1 MRVKNFPNVF
11 SYSELWSVRLSV
23 RTQAFHA
30 CKRGSIPLRSTK
42 FMDLMCQLPEAGMKL
57 PNSIGGRSGLDS
69 HCGPPSFAPGVMVAL
84 QVSIERYTREAMR
97 GVQGSIPCGAIKF

>member
-1 MRVKNFPNVF
+1 MF

-42 FMDLMCQLPEAGMKL
+42 FMDLMCQLLEAGMKL
-57 PNSIGGRSGLDS
+57 PNSIGGGSGLDS
-69 HCGPPSFAPGVMVAL
+69 HCGPPRRMPVTSQDVAGQRL
-84 QVSIERYTREAMR
+84 LVTM
-97 GVQGSIPCGAIKF
+97 GNV